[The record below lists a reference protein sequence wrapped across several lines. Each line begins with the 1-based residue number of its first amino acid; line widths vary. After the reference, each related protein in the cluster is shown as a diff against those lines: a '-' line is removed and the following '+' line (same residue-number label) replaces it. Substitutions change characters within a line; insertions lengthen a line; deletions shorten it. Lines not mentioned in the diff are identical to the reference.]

1 MVKYVSVLCFIFI
14 SFVGFAQ
21 SNSITGTVKGSDGQG
36 IPGVS
41 ILVKGTNTGVAS
53 DVDGNFSLEAAV
65 GSNLI
70 ISSVGY
76 ETKTVLVTSQGNYAI

>member
-1 MVKYVSVLCFIFI
+1 MFLLIFF

-21 SNSITGTVKGSDGQG
+21 TNTITGTVSGSDGQG

-41 ILVKGTNTGVAS
+41 ILVKGTNRGVAS
-53 DVDGNFSLEAAV
+53 DVDGNYSVEAAV

-70 ISSVGY
+70 FSSVGY
-76 ETKTVLVTSQGNYAI
+76 ESNPIRLL